1 MLSFRL
7 LNRKEMSLTAYSWLL
22 SPRLFLSISTIESL
36 GIFSAKHP
44 DSHESLECVTVVEC
58 ILYDLISTK
67 IRHIKLH
74 STYSRGSHVCSN
86 IIMKSKGM
94 VVTKFRVTVTDAGS
108 WGRRWDR
115 RLSSEASKL
124 GDETLG
130 IFAVNK
136 ISTLV
141 QHLFWTTGA
150 ESGFWRDFLNV
161 LEIIETQQQ

>member
-22 SPRLFLSISTIESL
+22 SPRLFLSISPIESL

-74 STYSRGSHVCSN
+74 STYSRGSHVCSKT
-86 IIMKSKGM
+86 IMKSKGM
-94 VVTKFRVTVTDAGS
+94 VVTKFRVTLTDAGS

-115 RLSSEASKL
+115 RLSSEASKGLSLQL

-130 IFAVNK
+130 ILAVNK

-141 QHLFWTTGA
+141 QHLFWTSGA
-150 ESGFWRDFLNV
+150 ESGFWREFLNV
-161 LEIIETQQQ
+161 L